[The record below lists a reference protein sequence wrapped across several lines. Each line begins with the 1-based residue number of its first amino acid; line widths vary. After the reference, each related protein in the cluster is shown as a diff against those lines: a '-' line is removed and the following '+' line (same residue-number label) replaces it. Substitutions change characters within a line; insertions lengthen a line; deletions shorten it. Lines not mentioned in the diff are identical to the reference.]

1 MRISVSLA
9 AVCGLAVT
17 LTPAAGF
24 AAAGNPSKAAMPPP
38 AVVRSADGGC
48 TLSPSLDYSAGE
60 AASCIA
66 VGAKL
71 SKVPAVGQTASL
83 KITVKAARAESDTRV
98 TIDLPPTLVF
108 ADGTATVAAVNGSG
122 RVARA
127 DAAAMALS
135 AGSSRTFTRLVKAVG
150 AGFGEIAV
158 TAKNRLSSIRTDGG
172 TTSVFLTT
180 GTTAAASHLGR
191 AASTKAGAVARA
203 HYAGAAAEATAAKV
217 TSLPALA
224 RPATQ
229 VAARPNAAGT
239 SCVTGYWYFVD
250 QASVTRAAHNVVV
263 NVVRS
268 SDNATLASQYT
279 GGDGSYNVCWS
290 TGGATQSVY
299 VNFVE
304 SNIVWTLVNSAGGG
318 PYVFSTGVVS
328 IADGATYNFG
338 GLQPG
343 DSTLM
348 RGLHAYQEADDEYQW
363 MYGFTSYV
371 GGCWSPFQTSCKQL
385 VIHWQSD
392 STTGTYWNSTGA
404 YLLAGSPDT
413 LDEPVHEYGH
423 ALMYNLYIQSY
434 PATTNCGSHDLFV
447 TSSTT
452 CGFTEG
458 WADWVATSIYNNMV
472 WTYNGGFTRNMDVT
486 WNEGLGYPVGDQVE
500 ARIVQGMRSLTD
512 GAKAPWDNDTGE
524 GAGVRDNSK
533 FFADLAAYKPNTLAA
548 FWSGRAGLGQDT
560 SQTALSAL
568 YQGTVDYGFR
578 NPLADY
584 VGKHFPEAVPSH
596 AYSFTTTTGYWSVV
610 AEKPDAGTDTDLA
623 VYTDFGQTA
632 LLASSAYGG
641 TTTDFVAINSNS
653 GAEPL
658 GTYYP
663 RVNQFAGTGG
673 YTIQTAQGA
682 NTLSSGV
689 SSPSMLATQPVRVWD
704 SYQTAGVPVFYR
716 AVPTSGTQ
724 DLQLAALPAGN
735 LALARS
741 STLQGA
747 DPGAGNAATVT
758 YTPGATGWAG
768 IVLLNNSLTTGTVNV
783 YADTSAATGSV
794 SINGGAATTTNP
806 DVALTLSASDSQTG
820 VLAMQI
826 STDGVFDTEPVVAY
840 STSASATLAGTK
852 NGAKK
857 VYVRYENNAGMW
869 SAPVSGTIKLHAS
882 PVITRVK
889 PAKGSTAGGNTVTIT
904 GSYFGGTSA
913 VKFGTTAATSFTVVS
928 NTKITAV
935 APSHT
940 AGTVDIRITNP
951 YGTSA
956 TSTSTKYKYH

>member
-9 AVCGLAVT
+9 ALCGLAVA
-17 LTPAAGF
+17 LAPAAGY
-24 AAAGNPSKAAMPPP
+24 AAGGESAKPAQARP
-38 AVVRSADGGC
+38 AVVRSADEGC
-48 TLSPSLDYSAGE
+48 MLSPSLDYSAGE

-71 SKVPAVGQTASL
+71 SNVPGVGQTAAL

-98 TIDLPPTLVF
+98 TIDLPPTLAF
-108 ADGTATVAAVNGSG
+108 ADGTVTVAAVNGSG

-127 DAAAMALS
+127 DAAAMALT
-135 AGSSRTFTRLVKAVG
+135 AGSSRTFTRVVKAVG
-150 AGFGEIAV
+150 AGFGEITV
-158 TAKNRLSSIRTDGG
+158 TAKNRLSRIRTDGG

-180 GTTAAASHLGR
+180 GATATASFLGR
-191 AASTKAGAVARA
+191 AASTKAGAVTRA
-203 HYAGAAAEATAAKV
+203 HYVGAGSEAAAARA

-224 RPATQ
+224 RPAAQ
-229 VAARPNAAGT
+229 VAARPNTAGT
-239 SCVTGYWYFVD
+239 SCVTGNWYFVD
-250 QASVTRAAHNVVV
+250 QASVTRGAHNVVV
-263 NVVRS
+263 NVIRS
-268 SDNATLASQYT
+268 SDNATLSSQYT

-304 SNIVWTLVNSAGGG
+304 SNIVWTLVNSTGGG
-318 PYVFSTGVVS
+318 PYFFSTGVVS
-328 IADGATYNFG
+328 IADGATFNFG

-343 DSTLM
+343 DATLM

-363 MYGFTSYV
+363 IYGFNPYI
-371 GGCWSPFQTSCKQL
+371 GGCWSPFQTSCHQL

-423 ALMYNLYIQSY
+423 ALMYNLYAQTY

-458 WADWVATSIYNNMV
+458 WADWVATSIYNNVV
-472 WTYNGGFTRNMDVT
+472 WTYNGGFSRNMDVT
-486 WNEGLGYPVGDQVE
+486 WNEGLGYPNGDQVE

-512 GAKAPWDNDTGE
+512 GVKAPWDNDPGE
-524 GAGVRDNSK
+524 GTGIRDNSK
-533 FFADLAAYKPNTLAA
+533 FFTDLAVYQPNTLGA
-548 FWSGRAGLGQDT
+548 FWNARASLGQDT

-584 VGKHFPEAVPSH
+584 VGKHFPEAVPNH

-610 AEKPDAGTDTDLA
+610 AEKPDAGTDADLA
-623 VYTDFGQTA
+623 VYTDFNQTA
-632 LLASSAYGG
+632 VLAGSSYGG

-658 GTYYP
+658 QTYYP

-673 YTIQTAQGA
+673 YTIQSAQG
-682 NTLSSGV
+682 TDSLSSGV
-689 SSPSMLATQPVRVWD
+689 SSPAMLSTQPVRVWD

-716 AVPTSGTQ
+716 AVPTIGSQ
-724 DLQLAALPAGN
+724 DLQLAALQAGN
-735 LALARS
+735 LALSRP
-741 STLQGA
+741 STIQGT
-747 DPGAGNAATVT
+747 DPGVGSAATVS
-758 YTPGATGWAG
+758 YTPGTTGWAG
-768 IVLLNNSLTTGTVNV
+768 IVLLNNSLSTGTVNV
-783 YADTSAATGSV
+783 YADTTAATGTA
-794 SINGGAATTTNP
+794 SINGGAANTTNP
-806 DVALTLSASDSQTG
+806 NVTLTLSATDTQTG
-820 VLAMQI
+820 VLAMQV

-840 STSASATLAGTK
+840 STSASAALPGANNGTK
-852 NGAKK
+852 T

-869 SAPVSGTIKLHAS
+869 SAPVSDTIKLRSA
-882 PVITRVK
+882 PVITKIK

-904 GSYFGGTSA
+904 GTYFGGTTA

-928 NTKITAV
+928 NAKITAV
-935 APSHT
+935 VPAHAS
-940 AGTVDIRITNP
+940 GTVDVRITNP
-951 YGTSA
+951 YATSA
-956 TSTSTKYKYH
+956 ISASDKYKFL